1 MSTLIEFFNNVTGLD
16 VLSLGNNP
24 IHFLIVV
31 FGFVIVYDVI
41 HIVFGSLFDFTY
53 RNK

>member
-16 VLSLGNNP
+16 VLNLGNSP

-31 FGFVIVYDVI
+31 FAFVIVYDVI

-53 RNK
+53 RK

>member
-16 VLSLGNNP
+16 VLNLGSNP

-41 HIVFGSLFDFTY
+41 YIVFGSLFDFTY
-53 RNK
+53 RK

>member
-16 VLSLGNNP
+16 VLNIGNSP
-24 IHFLIVV
+24 INFLIVA
-31 FGFVIVYDVI
+31 FAFVIVYDVI

-53 RNK
+53 RK

>member
-31 FGFVIVYDVI
+31 FGFVVVI
-41 HIVFGSLFDFTY
+41 GNVLLFADPV
-53 RNK
+53 

>member
-16 VLSLGNNP
+16 VLNLGNNP
-24 IHFLIVV
+24 IHFLIVA
-31 FGFVIVYDVI
+31 FAFVIVYDVI

-53 RNK
+53 RK